1 MKAQNQSWV
10 ASAYAN
16 MHSEGIPYKPRGGE
30 VGMCPREGRMGTI
43 KRRWTGTA

>member
-16 MHSEGIPYKPRGGE
+16 RHSEGIGYKPRDGE
-30 VGMCPREGRMGTI
+30 VLMCPRVGRMGLI
-43 KRRWTGTA
+43 K